1 MGGGRNRQDG
11 LSEGVEYRVPRSTF
25 ARTGFRMA
33 SLLPRLWFNPATDD
47 KTITTLDYA
56 ARIGYVAKGV
66 VYGSVG
72 LLAGKAAFEVG
83 NSPPGKDDVFQTILM
98 APFGRTML
106 AVTAGGILCYVVWR
120 ATQVIL
126 DPGGKGDGW
135 KGWGK
140 RLGFAVSGAFYLVMA
155 FQAAWFAWQ
164 GSVPDA
170 GDAAEG
176 VTGSEQATGLM
187 LGIPFGW
194 IPVIVAG
201 AIFVG
206 VGLHHFYRSWTAKF
220 MDEYQHT
227 DMSDVERKAL
237 LPIGIIGLAAR
248 GITFT
253 LIGLFLMR
261 AGWRQNSGDVKG
273 LEGAFEALMDYTWGW
288 IALAVLGVGFML
300 YGVYCFSRAKYRRF
314 VEGEV

>member
-1 MGGGRNRQDG
+1 
-11 LSEGVEYRVPRSTF
+11 
-25 ARTGFRMA
+25 MA
-33 SLLPRLWFNPATDD
+33 SLLPLHVFNPATEG
-47 KTITTLDYA
+47 KTVTALDYL
-56 ARIGYVAKGV
+56 ARVGYVAKGV

-72 LLAGKAAFEVG
+72 ILAGKAAFEAG
-83 NSPPGKDDVFQTILM
+83 NSAPGQEDVFQTMLM
-98 APFGRTML
+98 APFGRTIL
-106 AVTAGGILCYVVWR
+106 GATAVGILCYVVWR

-140 RLGFAVSGAFYLVMA
+140 RAGFAVSGLFYLIMA
-155 FQAAWFAWQ
+155 FQAGWFAWQ

-194 IPVIVAG
+194 IPVMIAG

-206 VGLHHFYRSWTAKF
+206 VGVHHFWRSWSAKF
-220 MDEYQHT
+220 MEEYAHT
-227 DMSDVERKAL
+227 EVSDWERKAL

-248 GITFT
+248 GVTFT

-261 AGWRQNSGDVKG
+261 AGWRQNSGHVKG
-273 LEGAFEALMDYTWGW
+273 LEGAFEALAGYSWGW
-288 IALAVLGVGFML
+288 IALAVLSVGFML